1 MFAGYTIET
10 ISKSHP
16 GYEPKDGKEP
26 PENPNYCFVDL
37 ATADEAIKAIASLNG
52 LSKWN
57 GTLKVAQSRSRSG
70 RLGERRRLFV
80 AGLPEFPDEETAESR
95 IRELFEGFELTSVTK
110 LFLPKDE
117 AKRAEGNHCYC
128 FVEVS
133 TDEDADRAQKS
144 LDWKEIWDS
153 VVRVKPA
160 FSGEKAGREPS
171 DRSSPNVR
179 EKQTWRS

>member
-1 MFAGYTIET
+1 M
-10 ISKSHP
+10 
-16 GYEPKDGKEP
+16 
-26 PENPNYCFVDL
+26 DL
-37 ATADEAIKAIASLNG
+37 ATAEEAAHAIEALDGS
-52 LSKWN
+52 SRWN
-57 GTLKVAQSRSRSG
+57 GILKVKPSRGRSK

-80 AGLPEFPDEETAESR
+80 AGLPEFPDQETTETR
-95 IRELFEGFELTSVTK
+95 IRELFDGFELTSVTK

-117 AKRAEGNHCYC
+117 TKKAEGNHCYC

-160 FSGEKAGREPS
+160 SSGGGVDKGGFGGREPS
-171 DRSSPNVR
+171 DRNVVQR
-179 EKQTWRS
+179 QTWRS